1 MALAI
6 TKEGSFILIGVGK
19 ENPVKFNC
27 VSHEITSYTGR
38 TVQHFPRLITQ
49 LIADD
54 TESQFIN
61 LLKEV
66 MRGYTYRFS
75 KIEPFI
81 TVIDKLDWSWIP
93 DECPKG
99 FIKWCEE
106 ENKRISGSALAQF
119 KAEKAMKDLPKEII
133 ETYDFFKDKISC
145 SERQFFMDLSAE
157 KKALICKVFKT
168 SMKSFSWSFRYDF
181 QDFLDKLRGY
191 ENRNYEWE
199 KYIDTNRGFA
209 YNLGQIDSVIHKERN
224 DKILAWEDKFRAIET
239 LSNEEYVIIVP
250 KTMQD
255 FTNEGK
261 QQNNC
266 VGYYYHD
273 SIAAHKNFVYFV
285 RKANNPKHSFMTC
298 RFNFEKY
305 NMCTCEY
312 RYVNNNSAKRIDLL
326 NEIDKMIIQISREE

>member
-1 MALAI
+1 MALMI

-38 TVQHFPRLITQ
+38 IVQHFPRLITQ
-49 LIADD
+49 LIAND

-75 KIEPFI
+75 KVEPFI
-81 TVIDKLDWSWIP
+81 TVIDKLDWGYIP

-99 FIKWCEE
+99 FVKWCEE
-106 ENKRISGSALAQF
+106 NDKNISGSSLMQF
-119 KAEKAMKDLPKEII
+119 KTEKAMNNLPKEVL
-133 ETYDFFKDKISC
+133 ETYEFFKDYISNG
-145 SERQFFMDLSAE
+145 ERDFFVSLSVE
-157 KKALICKVFKT
+157 KKTLICKVFKT
-168 SMKSFSWSFRYDF
+168 SMKAFSWMFQSDF
-181 QDFLDKLRGY
+181 QNFLDKLKGY
-191 ENRNYEWE
+191 EIRNQEWE
-199 KYIDTNRGFA
+199 KYVDVNRGFA
-209 YNLGQIDSVIHKERN
+209 YNLEQIDSAVHKERN
-224 DKILAWEDKFRAIET
+224 DKILAWEDKFRAIES

-250 KTMQD
+250 SKMED

-285 RKANNPKHSFMTC
+285 RKANNPEHSFMTC
-298 RFNFEKY
+298 RFNFEAYKM
-305 NMCTCEY
+305 NTCEF
-312 RYVNNNSAKRIDLL
+312 RYVNNHQAKRIDLL
-326 NEIDKMIIQISREE
+326 NEIDEMIRQIFREE